1 MGIIETQENE
11 KKETDIVKKSDSQKL
26 RDIYKRYKFSI
37 WIGAFIL
44 IGFLIAYFLNYK
56 PNLNHKNIRQELDLL
71 LGNTCYHI
79 HHWIF
84 FSIIIILILIGRYVK
99 NVYII
104 YLFVALFIGFIL
116 EDFLFTGK
124 QSVFKIINTCKL
136 KLKKYVRG

>member
-1 MGIIETQENE
+1 MEITETPKNGEEENDRE
-11 KKETDIVKKSDSQKL
+11 KKSDSEKL

-37 WIGAFIL
+37 WIASFIL

-56 PNLNHKNIRQELDLL
+56 PNLNHKNLRQELDLL

-79 HHWIF
+79 HHWIY

-124 QSVFKIINTCKL
+124 RSVFKIINTCKL
-136 KLKKYVRG
+136 KLKKYMR